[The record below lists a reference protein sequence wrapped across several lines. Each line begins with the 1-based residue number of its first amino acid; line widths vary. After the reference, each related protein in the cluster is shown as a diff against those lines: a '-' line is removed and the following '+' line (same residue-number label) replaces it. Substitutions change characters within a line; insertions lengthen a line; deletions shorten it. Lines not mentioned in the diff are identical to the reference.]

1 MEKTKLMMRVPTL
14 MWQWKEGHRCTRRA
28 SIPLYPGRHVGRYQ
42 NGTSRCS
49 KSWVQGI
56 LVKWWRV
63 TWRQEEAQRL
73 SQLKCWKVS
82 VLLEHCISSWL
93 EVKWVCMSHNLHW
106 LSMTPTCMTSSCFV
120 MSNIGDMEG
129 VGGRWG
135 LCNQILNVH
144 CVEKMASV
152 PGEKIIHAQLYILKI
167 FHCMH
172 AFSVKSV
179 LLFSQ
184 EIYKYMV

>member
-14 MWQWKEGHRCTRRA
+14 MWQWKEGHWCARRA

-106 LSMTPTCMTSSCFV
+106 LSMTPTCMTSSCFI
-120 MSNIGDMEG
+120 MSNSQWH
-129 VGGRWG
+129 GRCWWKMGIVQPDIECALCRENGKCPWG
-135 LCNQILNVH
+135 KN
-144 CVEKMASV
+144 
-152 PGEKIIHAQLYILKI
+152 IHAQLYILKI

-179 LLFSQ
+179 LLSSQ